1 MESVEKLLN
10 DITEVFEAFK
20 ADAVKDTNKAAA
32 RRARVTSIKLAKL
45 LKEFRETSV
54 K

>member
-1 MESVEKLLN
+1 MEKLLN
-10 DITEVFEAFK
+10 NITEVFEAFK
-20 ADAVKDTNKAAA
+20 ADAAKDNNKAAA
-32 RRARVTSIKLAKL
+32 RRARVNSVKLAKL

>member
-1 MESVEKLLN
+1 METIVQLLN

-32 RRARVTSIKLAKL
+32 RRARVNSVELTKL
-45 LKEFRETSV
+45 LKKYREISV

>member
-1 MESVEKLLN
+1 MEKLLN
-10 DITEVFEAFK
+10 EITETFEAFK

-32 RRARVTSIKLAKL
+32 RRARVNSVKLAKL

>member
-1 MESVEKLLN
+1 MEKLLN
-10 DITEVFEAFK
+10 DITEAFETFK

-32 RRARVTSIKLAKL
+32 RRARVASIKLAKL
-45 LKEFRETSV
+45 LKEFRENSV

>member
-1 MESVEKLLN
+1 MEKLL
-10 DITEVFEAFK
+10 DVIIETFEAFK
-20 ADAVKDTNKAAA
+20 ADAEKENNKAAA
-32 RRARVTSIKLAKL
+32 RRARVISVKLAKL

>member
-1 MESVEKLLN
+1 MEKLLN

-20 ADAVKDTNKAAA
+20 ADAAKDTNKAAA
-32 RRARVTSIKLAKL
+32 RRARVNSVELGKL
-45 LKEFRETSV
+45 LKKYRAMSV

>member
-1 MESVEKLLN
+1 MEKLL
-10 DITEVFEAFK
+10 DVIIETFEAFK
-20 ADAVKDTNKAAA
+20 ADAEKETNKAAA
-32 RRARVTSIKLAKL
+32 RRARVISVKLAKL

>member
-10 DITEVFEAFK
+10 EITETFETFK
-20 ADAVKDTNKAAA
+20 ADAEKETNKAAA
-32 RRARVTSIKLAKL
+32 RRARVNSVKLAKL
-45 LKEFRETSV
+45 LKKFRETSV

>member
-1 MESVEKLLN
+1 MEKLL
-10 DITEVFEAFK
+10 DVIIETFEAFK
-20 ADAVKDTNKAAA
+20 ADAAKDNNKAAA
-32 RRARVTSIKLAKL
+32 RRARVISVKLAKL

>member
-1 MESVEKLLN
+1 MEKLLN
-10 DITEVFEAFK
+10 EITETFEAFK
-20 ADAVKDTNKAAA
+20 DDATKDTNKAAA
-32 RRARVTSIKLAKL
+32 RRDRVNSVKLAKL

>member
-1 MESVEKLLN
+1 MEKLV
-10 DITEVFEAFK
+10 DKITETFEAFK
-20 ADAVKDTNKAAA
+20 ADAVKDTIKAAA

>member
-1 MESVEKLLN
+1 MEKLLN
-10 DITEVFEAFK
+10 DITEAFEAFK

-32 RRARVTSIKLAKL
+32 RRARVNSVKLAKL

>member
-1 MESVEKLLN
+1 MEKLL
-10 DITEVFEAFK
+10 DVIIETFEAFK
-20 ADAVKDTNKAAA
+20 ADAEKETNKAAA
-32 RRARVTSIKLAKL
+32 RRARVISVKLANL

>member
-1 MESVEKLLN
+1 MEKLL
-10 DITEVFEAFK
+10 DVIIETFEAFK
-20 ADAVKDTNKAAA
+20 ADAEKDTNKAAA
-32 RRARVTSIKLAKL
+32 RRARVNSVKLAKL

>member
-1 MESVEKLLN
+1 MEKLLN

-20 ADAVKDTNKAAA
+20 TDAAKDTNKAAA
-32 RRARVTSIKLAKL
+32 RRARVNSVKLAKL
-45 LKEFRETSV
+45 LKEFRETSL

>member
-1 MESVEKLLN
+1 MEKLLN

-20 ADAVKDTNKAAA
+20 ADAAKDTNKAAA
-32 RRARVTSIKLAKL
+32 RRARVTSVQLAKL
-45 LKEFRETSV
+45 LKKFREVSV

>member
-10 DITEVFEAFK
+10 EITETFEAFK
-20 ADAVKDTNKAAA
+20 ADAEKETNKAAA
-32 RRARVTSIKLAKL
+32 RRARVTSVELAKL
-45 LKEFRETSV
+45 LKKFREISV

>member
-1 MESVEKLLN
+1 MEKLLN
-10 DITEVFEAFK
+10 EITETFEAFK
-20 ADAVKDTNKAAA
+20 ADAIKDTNKAAA
-32 RRARVTSIKLAKL
+32 RRARVNSVKLAKL

>member
-1 MESVEKLLN
+1 MEKLLN

-32 RRARVTSIKLAKL
+32 RRARVNSVKLAKL

>member
-10 DITEVFEAFK
+10 DITETFEAFK
-20 ADAVKDTNKAAA
+20 ADAEKETNKTAA
-32 RRARVTSIKLAKL
+32 RRARVNSVELGKL
-45 LKEFRETSV
+45 LKKYREISV

>member
-10 DITEVFEAFK
+10 EITEIFEAFK
-20 ADAVKDTNKAAA
+20 ADAVKETNKAAA
-32 RRARVTSIKLAKL
+32 RRARVNSVMLTKL
-45 LKEFRETSV
+45 LKKFRETSV

>member
-1 MESVEKLLN
+1 MEKLLN

-20 ADAVKDTNKAAA
+20 ADAAKDTNKAAA
-32 RRARVTSIKLAKL
+32 RRARVNSIKLAKL